1 MASLLFLH
9 IDRLLMADNTL
20 TAVRKGSEMR
30 EVPSLD
36 NAWLLLENGVVK
48 GFGGMES
55 APGHTD
61 EVVDAKGRFVLPAFV
76 DSHTHL
82 VFATGREEEFAMRIA
97 GKTYEEIAAASGGI
111 LNSARKLREMPE
123 EALFDAALA
132 RLEKLRNQGTG
143 AIEIKSGYGLTTAS
157 ELKMLRVIRK
167 LKEQSAMPIKS
178 TFLGAHALPD
188 QYKNDKDGYI
198 SLIIDEMLP
207 KIATEGLA
215 DYIDVFCEQGYF
227 TNADTDRILE
237 AGWKFGLK
245 PKIHVNQF
253 TNSGGVQTGIRH
265 KALTVDHLEV
275 MGQAEIDALKAS
287 ETLPVA
293 LPGCSFFINIP
304 YTPARSI
311 IDAGLP
317 LVLASDFNPGSS
329 PSGNMAFV
337 MALACT
343 QMKMTPEE
351 ALTAATINGA
361 AAMELEHSTG
371 SISIGKKPGIIL
383 TKPMRSLAEIPYY
396 FGDDLVERVFY

>member
-20 TAVRKGSEMR
+20 TAVRKGIEMR

-55 APGHTD
+55 APGHAD

-82 VFATGREEEFAMRIA
+82 VFATGREDEFAMRIA
-97 GKTYEEIAAASGGI
+97 GKTYEEIAAAGGGI

-157 ELKMLRVIRK
+157 ELKILRVIRK

-178 TFLGAHALPD
+178 TFLGAHALPE

-237 AGWKFGLK
+237 AGWKYGLK

>member
-20 TAVRKGSEMR
+20 TAVRKGIEMR

-55 APGHTD
+55 APGHAD

-82 VFATGREEEFAMRIA
+82 VFATGREDEFAMRIA
-97 GKTYEEIAAASGGI
+97 GKTYEEIAAAGGGI

-178 TFLGAHALPD
+178 TFLGAHALPE

-237 AGWKFGLK
+237 AGWKYGLK

>member
-20 TAVRKGSEMR
+20 TAVRKGIEMR

-48 GFGGMES
+48 GFGSMES
-55 APGHTD
+55 APGHAD

-82 VFATGREEEFAMRIA
+82 VFATGREDEFAMRIA
-97 GKTYEEIAAASGGI
+97 GKTYEEIAAAGGGI

-132 RLEKLRNQGTG
+132 RLENLRNQGTG

-157 ELKMLRVIRK
+157 ELKILRVIRK
-167 LKEQSAMPIKS
+167 LKEQSPMPIKS
-178 TFLGAHALPD
+178 TFLGAHALPE

-237 AGWKFGLK
+237 AGWKYGLK

-265 KALTVDHLEV
+265 KALTIDHLEV

-361 AAMELEHSTG
+361 AALELEHSTG

>member
-82 VFATGREEEFAMRIA
+82 VFATGREDEFAMRIA

>member
-20 TAVRKGSEMR
+20 TAVRKGIEMR
-30 EVPSLD
+30 DVPSLD

-48 GFGGMES
+48 GFGSMES
-55 APGHTD
+55 APGHAD

-178 TFLGAHALPD
+178 TFLGAHALPE

-207 KIATEGLA
+207 KIAEEGLA

-227 TNADTDRILE
+227 SNADTDIILE
-237 AGWKFGLK
+237 AGWKYGLK

-275 MGQAEIDALKAS
+275 MGQAEIEALKAS

-361 AAMELEHSTG
+361 AALELEHSTG

>member
-1 MASLLFLH
+1 
-9 IDRLLMADNTL
+9 MADNTL

-82 VFATGREEEFAMRIA
+82 VFATGREDEFAMRIA

>member
-82 VFATGREEEFAMRIA
+82 VFATGREDEFAMRIA

-351 ALTAATINGA
+351 ALTATTINGA

>member
-20 TAVRKGSEMR
+20 TAVRKGIEMR

-55 APGHTD
+55 APGHAD

-82 VFATGREEEFAMRIA
+82 VFATGREDEFAMRIA
-97 GKTYEEIAAASGGI
+97 GKTYEEIAAAGGGI

-178 TFLGAHALPD
+178 TFLGAHALPE

>member
-20 TAVRKGSEMR
+20 TAVRKGIEMR

-55 APGHTD
+55 APGHAD

-82 VFATGREEEFAMRIA
+82 VFATGREDEFAMRIA
-97 GKTYEEIAAASGGI
+97 GKTYEEIAAAGGGI

-132 RLEKLRNQGTG
+132 RLENLRNQGTG

-157 ELKMLRVIRK
+157 ELKILRVIRK
-167 LKEQSAMPIKS
+167 LKEQSPMPIKS
-178 TFLGAHALPD
+178 TFLGAHALPE

-237 AGWKFGLK
+237 AGWKYGLK

-265 KALTVDHLEV
+265 KALTIDHLEV

>member
-82 VFATGREEEFAMRIA
+82 VFATGREDEFAMRIA

-227 TNADTDRILE
+227 TNADTDRI
-237 AGWKFGLK
+237 
-245 PKIHVNQF
+245 
-253 TNSGGVQTGIRH
+253 
-265 KALTVDHLEV
+265 
-275 MGQAEIDALKAS
+275 
-287 ETLPVA
+287 
-293 LPGCSFFINIP
+293 
-304 YTPARSI
+304 
-311 IDAGLP
+311 
-317 LVLASDFNPGSS
+317 
-329 PSGNMAFV
+329 
-337 MALACT
+337 
-343 QMKMTPEE
+343 
-351 ALTAATINGA
+351 
-361 AAMELEHSTG
+361 
-371 SISIGKKPGIIL
+371 
-383 TKPMRSLAEIPYY
+383 
-396 FGDDLVERVFY
+396 

>member
-1 MASLLFLH
+1 
-9 IDRLLMADNTL
+9 
-20 TAVRKGSEMR
+20 
-30 EVPSLD
+30 
-36 NAWLLLENGVVK
+36 
-48 GFGGMES
+48 
-55 APGHTD
+55 
-61 EVVDAKGRFVLPAFV
+61 
-76 DSHTHL
+76 
-82 VFATGREEEFAMRIA
+82 
-97 GKTYEEIAAASGGI
+97 
-111 LNSARKLREMPE
+111 
-123 EALFDAALA
+123 
-132 RLEKLRNQGTG
+132 
-143 AIEIKSGYGLTTAS
+143 
-157 ELKMLRVIRK
+157 
-167 LKEQSAMPIKS
+167 
-178 TFLGAHALPD
+178 
-188 QYKNDKDGYI
+188 
-198 SLIIDEMLP
+198 
-207 KIATEGLA
+207 
-215 DYIDVFCEQGYF
+215 
-227 TNADTDRILE
+227 
-237 AGWKFGLK
+237 KFGLK